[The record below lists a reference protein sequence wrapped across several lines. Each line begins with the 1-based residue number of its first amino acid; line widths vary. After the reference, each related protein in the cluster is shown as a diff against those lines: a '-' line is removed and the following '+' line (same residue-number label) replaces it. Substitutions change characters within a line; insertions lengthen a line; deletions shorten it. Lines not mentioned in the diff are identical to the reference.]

1 MALDRAVREAEESR
15 GLWEME
21 VKSRSKLGM
30 KVLEME
36 RSQGDVNTLMD
47 VVSAIMTDPLSP
59 LAKQVVL

>member
-1 MALDRAVREAEESR
+1 MGLQGELDQAKVALDRAVREAEEAR

-36 RSQGDVNTLMD
+36 RSQGDVNTLVD
-47 VVSAIMTDPLSP
+47 AVSDSWL
-59 LAKQVVL
+59 